1 MKLQRRSPYAKALAD
16 RRYRQQ
22 IVQHLDDDDLWKEE
36 LEEYFNGKQE
46 LDPKEIPE
54 TDKDS
59 TKDKHEV
66 PPKDGGSNEIL
77 VDTGPG
83 LRQERTK
90 D

>member
-1 MKLQRRSPYAKALAD
+1 MKLQRRSPYAKALVD

-36 LEEYFNGKQE
+36 LEEYFNGKQD

-54 TDKDS
+54 TDKDT

-66 PPKDGGSNEIL
+66 SPTNGEPNEIL
-77 VDTGPG
+77 VGAGPG
-83 LRQERTK
+83 LRQERTE